1 MGLPGLV
8 DPHTPRSTGAMH
20 HVSASVDATEVGK
33 SEQSLHVWAGLRGV
47 CRTTFSLALAL
58 RRPQPRSSPHP
69 CLRDEGA
76 AVEAMWV
83 ERHNKQRGTGHAALS
98 HYKGYTAWLGPSQTS
113 PCENRAAPHTGWEVE

>member
-1 MGLPGLV
+1 VGWPGLV
-8 DPHTPRSTGAMH
+8 DPHTPRLTGAMH
-20 HVSASVDATEVGK
+20 HVSA
-33 SEQSLHVWAGLRGV
+33 
-47 CRTTFSLALAL
+47 TFSLALAL

-76 AVEAMWV
+76 LAVEAMWV